1 MPGDYSRKTFDSKK
15 HYSGVLMQQG
25 RVQLDADWNEE
36 VEIEQHRTFTETIDV
51 IGESGAPQK
60 NPGFGITLAANGADL
75 LISPGRMYVNGLL
88 CELEPDQAVT
98 YRSQPY
104 YPEPDLSDFAVPTSP
119 VTSPPN
125 ATILK
130 DGSYIVYLK
139 AWQKEVSYID
149 DPSIQEIALGEADT
163 TTRLQTVWQVRLLK
177 VQDNGS
183 ASCGSPFAEWNALT
197 GSPNGKLSAK
207 TKPAQDDKDPCV
219 LPAQAGFLRLENQLY
234 RVQVQK
240 VNAAGKVQSI
250 VWSRNNAS
258 IETRISNV
266 AQNVLSVDSL
276 GRDEI
281 SGFAGNQWAEIVDRS
296 SSFGASPNPLVQIDK
311 IFKDSLGI
319 KLKTIPQYRG
329 NTGLKLRLWD
339 MTDVATTTD
348 GQPVSSAWTDI
359 EDGIQV
365 SFDGGTFQAGDYW
378 LIPARTISGNI
389 EWPELSSGIPAP
401 QARKGTNYSYCRL
414 AFFKIGNGQIVVQED
429 CRELF
434 PSLTD
439 ICAKDIC
446 FDNTTC
452 KFPPEVK
459 NVQQALDLLCQK
471 NTGGGSCTYVV
482 KPVKGWE
489 AVFAKIP
496 DGADA
501 QICFQAGL
509 YPLEELVIIRKK
521 GNLKL
526 TGCGPA
532 TRIICANTEVAMVF
546 DGCKVITIRDMYAEA
561 RLTRNELPLPNGLNG
576 VISFMNCE
584 SVNIDQLSIKS
595 GAAATRSCTCITVN
609 NNMETPCPVR
619 IEDCDLNVATLQQG
633 ILLVN
638 VSEAWIESNN
648 IKGYDFGNRKVIEQ
662 KLERGIRN
670 RLASNIRE
678 GQISASSPDNN
689 VMINSGNFTVNFRSA
704 SSLKNEWRQALDSA
718 YPAPARSADELR
730 TRISKLAARFVT
742 DKKLMNRFRLFEEYI
757 NVVAAQNK
765 SFAAQGITIGG
776 RLAKNIHVLNNVIS
790 DVLQGIHTG
799 VSHRTAVREPDTM
812 SNLLIAGNNISIRLP
827 DFVGKIDRY
836 GIFVGNAQNTIIENN
851 TIRLERMGD
860 ADILINGIS
869 VWGFLGRRL
878 MIAQNL
884 VESISGDPK
893 KSFDHGIVVRPL
905 KEKTRNDQWAVMWNV
920 VPSKRSPAI
929 IVHNG
934 AVKVGDTNVPIE
946 NNP

>member
-1 MPGDYSRKTFDSKK
+1 MPGDYSRKTFNSKK

-36 VEIEQHRTFTETIDV
+36 VEIEQYRTFTESIDV

-88 CELEPDQAVT
+88 CELEPDQTVT
-98 YRSQPY
+98 YRTQSY
-104 YPEPDLSDFAVPTSP
+104 YPDPDLTEFAAPASP
-119 VTSPPN
+119 ATSPPG
-125 ATILK
+125 AASLK
-130 DGSYIVYLK
+130 DGSYVVYLK
-139 AWQKEVSYID
+139 AWQKEVNYID

-183 ASCGSPFAEWNALT
+183 ASCNSSFPEWNALT
-197 GSPNGKLSAK
+197 ASPNGKLSAK

-266 AQNVLSVDSL
+266 AQNVLTVDSL

-281 SGFAGNQWAEIVDRS
+281 SGFAGNQWAEIVDRP
-296 SSFGASPNPLVQIDK
+296 SSFGAAPNPLVQIDK

-329 NTGLKLRLWD
+329 NAGLKLRLWD
-339 MTDVATTTD
+339 MTDIATTSN
-348 GQPVSSAWTDI
+348 GLPVITSSWTDI

-365 SFDGGTFQAGDYW
+365 FFDNGTFEVGDYW
-378 LIPARTISGNI
+378 LIPARTINGNI
-389 EWPELSSGIPAP
+389 EWPELSSGVPAP

-414 AFFKIGNGQIVVQED
+414 AFIKIVNGQVVVQED

-452 KFPPEVK
+452 KFPPTVK

-471 NTGGGSCTYVV
+471 TSGGGACTYVV

-489 AVFAKIP
+489 AVFANIP

-501 QICFQAGL
+501 QICFQAGV
-509 YPLEELVIIRKK
+509 YPLDQLVIIKGK

-532 TRIICANTEVAMVF
+532 TRIICANTEIALIF
-546 DGCKVITIRDMYAEA
+546 DRCKVITIRDMHAEA
-561 RLTRNELPLPNGLNG
+561 RLIRNELKLPFGLNG
-576 VISFMNCE
+576 VISFMNCA

-595 GAAATRSCTCITVN
+595 GASATRSCTCITVN
-609 NNMETPCPVR
+609 NDMATPCPVR
-619 IEDCDLNVATLQQG
+619 IEDCDLEVATLQQG

-638 VSEAWIESNN
+638 VSEAWVESNN
-648 IKGYDFGNRKVIEQ
+648 IKGYDIANRKVTEQ
-662 KLERGIRN
+662 KLELGIRN
-670 RLASNIRE
+670 RLASNIRV
-678 GQISASSPDNN
+678 GKIGKTSPDNN
-689 VMINSGNFTVNFRSA
+689 VMINSGDFTVNFHSD
-704 SSLKNEWRQALDSA
+704 SSLKNEWREALEA
-718 YPAPARSADELR
+718 EYPTPARSAEELR
-730 TRISKLAARFVT
+730 KRVSKLAARFVT
-742 DKKLMNRFRLFEEYI
+742 DKKLMNRFRLFEAYI
-757 NVVAAQNK
+757 NGVAAQNK

-776 RLAKNIHVLNNVIS
+776 RLAKDIHVLNNVIS
-790 DVLQGIHTG
+790 NVLQGIHAG
-799 VSHRTAVREPDTM
+799 VSHRTKNREPDTM
-812 SNLLIAGNNISIRLP
+812 SNLLIAGNSIHILLP
-827 DFVGKIDRY
+827 DFAGKIDRY

-851 TIRLERMGD
+851 TIKLERTGS

-884 VESISGDPK
+884 VESMNGDQK
-893 KSFDHGIVVRPL
+893 KSFDHGIVVMPL
-905 KEKTRNDQWAVMWNV
+905 KEKTINDQWAVMWNV

-929 IVHNG
+929 IVRNG
-934 AVKVGDTNVPIE
+934 ALKVENTNVP
-946 NNP
+946 N